1 MDDPSMIKKRSMI
14 CCHVF
19 RVERLTGLRP
29 ASVIAETVRYSESMK
44 RTLRGGVDE
53 PQKMIAVIRVVTMK
67 YR

>member
-1 MDDPSMIKKRSMI
+1 MINKKRMI

-19 RVERLTGLRP
+19 SVDKLTVLSP
-29 ASVIAETVRYSESMK
+29 ASVIAETVRKSESMN

-53 PQKMIAVIRVVTMK
+53 PQKMIAAKRVVTMK